1 MKLKIKLLKT
11 TGFAALLICI
21 SLFACKKD
29 NDANNADES
38 QATSLA
44 AASGTSESLYDDVF
58 NITTQ
63 EAESNNV
70 SARGNGTEG
79 VESCATVTLSPADLT
94 TFPKTMTIDFG
105 SGCTS
110 ADGITRKGKIIAVLS
125 GKVRTTGTTISIS
138 FENYFV
144 SGYKLEGTY
153 SITNNSG
160 NGNGLSFT
168 TSVANGKITY
178 PGDTAYYTYSGTH
191 TMTQTDGMATVT
203 FADNIYS
210 LTGNAATT
218 SSDGRS
224 LSITVTT
231 PLVKKAS
238 CKNIV
243 SGEEQFTYNNLPG
256 KLNFGNGDCDNT
268 ATLTILN
275 QSQTITL
282 P

>member
-11 TGFAALLICI
+11 TGFIALLICI

-29 NDANNADES
+29 NDANNADAS

-44 AASGTSESLYDDVF
+44 AASSTSESLYDDVF

-79 VESCATVTLSPADLT
+79 IESCATVTLSPADLT

-178 PGDTAYYTYSGTH
+178 PGDTIYYTYSGTH